1 MSANYFLIPVSRMIM
16 VIAGL
21 LVSSCGSK
29 DEGNNSEQVAI
40 PFQVITAD
48 KRNVTVDYDYVATIR
63 GQEDVEIRP
72 QVEGSLTEIYIDEG
86 QNVRKG
92 QALFKVDDEILR
104 EQVVSAEADLQ
115 SEVASLDRAKME
127 LEKVLPLVEKNIIS
141 RYELDAARSNLL
153 AAESRVNKAR
163 SMLANAKTRLGRTII
178 SSPSDGTAGRI
189 YFRQGS
195 LVSPS
200 TQEPLTIISR
210 NEQMYAYFA
219 ITEQDVIEFQS
230 YYKGRTLR
238 ESIAA
243 IPDVRLILPNGSMY
257 PYAGKID
264 ASTGL
269 INSETGTINL
279 RAKFPNPEG
288 LLRSGNS
295 GTVVIPDY
303 TNNAVLI
310 PQKSTY
316 DIQDKTFVFVV
327 NSDST
332 VTSRTVTI
340 WDLSGNF
347 YIIEK
352 GLEPG
357 ERFVYEGVGR
367 LKDSMK
373 ILPEPVSLDS
383 ILSSE
388 KEANT
393 ELKRE

>member
-1 MSANYFLIPVSRMIM
+1 MSANYFLIPLSRVIL

-373 ILPEPVSLDS
+373 ILPVPVSLDS

>member
-1 MSANYFLIPVSRMIM
+1 MSANYFLIPLSRVIL